1 VSENY
6 PRACRWLV
14 AALLLAPG
22 AAWVATVAR
31 ADAKADRMGEI
42 EMAFDQY
49 IDAKTEDQRTAIVDF
64 LQHFDRKQVA
74 AALVDHIV
82 GSQTGGEAT
91 IYNTLVEGLSPDGCE
106 AVMDR
111 LGKTN
116 DAVAKGKL
124 VVALRHC
131 QGDAVV
137 HALAGCL
144 GDTREVPFEARGAHP
159 RRVCDLAFDEL
170 YLKLRSDAR
179 YGFDP
184 SAKMAGII
192 SERTPVKERD
202 ARIAKLK
209 GLLATASPSA
219 TPTVTVETSGT
230 GGR

>member
-1 VSENY
+1 V
-6 PRACRWLV
+6 
-14 AALLLAPG
+14 ALLLGPG
-22 AAWVATVAR
+22 AVWAPLVAW
-31 ADAKADRMGEI
+31 ADKNADRKGEI

-64 LQHFDRKQVA
+64 LQHFDRKDVA

-82 GSQTGGEAT
+82 GSETGGEAT

-111 LGKTN
+111 LAKTD

-131 QGDAVV
+131 QGDAVAR
-137 HALAGCL
+137 ALAGCL
-144 GDTREVPFEARGAHP
+144 GDTRAVPFEARGAHP

-184 SAKMAGII
+184 GAKMTGII

-209 GLLATASPSA
+209 GMLATAPPGA
-219 TPTVTVETSGT
+219 TPTVNVETTGT
-230 GGR
+230 GGAD